1 MKKAFIW
8 GPLNFPHGSASA
20 NYVQHLADALIDLGY
35 YVVVLSDINHDE
47 IMKSIDW
54 ASLHK
59 NQIELQDI
67 LIRKRNKWVKYFDYN
82 FMFSKRLIERF
93 KQLEKKP
100 EDILIS
106 YTHDG
111 LLSLAMNQIAR
122 KAGMKTYACVVEMFP
137 KKEYG
142 FWPLSLNYWKEAIN
156 YKYAFKKYD
165 CVFPI
170 STFIKEYLDKKHI
183 RSLCIPCMA
192 NPYEYGQE
200 KRTRYAKRKFIYPA
214 MGKMKDSL
222 SAILGAFNYLT
233 IDEIQKMEFHITG
246 LKEKKVKEYI
256 KNWDE
261 VKNSIVI
268 HKWME
273 YEELIDL
280 YRHCDFMLLARDVN
294 QMTLANFPSKV
305 PEVMCFGVV
314 PIVSRVGDYT
324 KFYLVDKVNSIV
336 VDGCSGKLF
345 AKAISEA
352 INLTDNEVE
361 KLSSDAM
368 KCAKEKFWYK
378 NWEDSLKKVI
388 EG

>member
-1 MKKAFIW
+1 
-8 GPLNFPHGSASA
+8 
-20 NYVQHLADALIDLGY
+20 
-35 YVVVLSDINHDE
+35 
-47 IMKSIDW
+47 
-54 ASLHK
+54 
-59 NQIELQDI
+59 
-67 LIRKRNKWVKYFDYN
+67 
-82 FMFSKRLIERF
+82 
-93 KQLEKKP
+93 
-100 EDILIS
+100 
-106 YTHDG
+106 
-111 LLSLAMNQIAR
+111 
-122 KAGMKTYACVVEMFP
+122 
-137 KKEYG
+137 
-142 FWPLSLNYWKEAIN
+142 
-156 YKYAFKKYD
+156 
-165 CVFPI
+165 
-170 STFIKEYLDKKHI
+170 
-183 RSLCIPCMA
+183 MA

-222 SAILGAFNYLT
+222 SAILGAFNYLP

-246 LKEKKVKEYI
+246 LKEEKVKEYI

-261 VKNSIVI
+261 VKNSIII

-280 YRHCDFMLLARDVN
+280 YRHCDFMLLAREVN

-336 VDGCSGKLF
+336 VDGCSGELF

-378 NWEDSLKKVI
+378 NWEDSLKKAI
-388 EG
+388 EE